1 MPVPQ
6 KVGRPDVFYFILK
19 KKKPVK
25 KIFWEKIQRGIQKN

>member
-6 KVGRPDVFYFILK
+6 KVGRPDVFYFE

>member
-19 KKKPVK
+19 KKNVK